1 MLRVT
6 AQALSIDQQ
15 ILIDTYC
22 VLVQGFSSEQER
34 EQLSAVMELTQ
45 GETDNKHIMHRNIKQ
60 NKGEE

>member
-1 MLRVT
+1 MLRLM

-34 EQLSAVMELTQ
+34 EQLSAVMELTR

-60 NKGEE
+60 NEGGE